1 MNTLF
6 GFTESQIT
14 WFGMT
19 ICVGALMAYMLFII
33 GQLAWQSKAGKFG
46 TFVLYL
52 ALALSMVGFIAK
64 IVIEKVVEHKVEQHQ
79 QTEQKADVHPA
90 Q

>member
-1 MNTLF
+1 
-6 GFTESQIT
+6 
-14 WFGMT
+14 MT

-79 QTEQKADVHPA
+79 GAEQKADAHPA